1 MKKLLLIIPVVLI
14 AAFAGLYFYANRET
28 ENQLD
33 IYIQRAVASGAYNDI
48 HYESA
53 EFGVNGTITITGLN
67 VTDASNFNYLVDQV
81 QLSDMDFINPF
92 PRSISITANGF
103 RFPEGAPELQL
114 PLSSPELE
122 NFLGLI
128 DGTQSVPLEIQY
140 SHQYDPRN
148 NEEFNS
154 TINLGIPDSF
164 AMRIDSSTRNIP
176 YETLS
181 LISDPAEAQAA
192 FNTALM
198 AAEVPVFSLSIS
210 DFGILEG
217 LLANQANQQSRS
229 IEEIRSEFMSM
240 TQSLFLFAPADLQ
253 AQAIDLGNQL
263 TAFLE
268 GDRTFNLAIR
278 PDMSGS
284 IQQLQ
289 GPIMG
294 AFFNNDYAQIIDL
307 LNLEFYTE

>member
-1 MKKLLLIIPVVLI
+1 
-14 AAFAGLYFYANRET
+14 
-28 ENQLD
+28 
-33 IYIQRAVASGAYNDI
+33 
-48 HYESA
+48 
-53 EFGVNGTITITGLN
+53 
-67 VTDASNFNYLVDQV
+67 
-81 QLSDMDFINPF
+81 
-92 PRSISITANGF
+92 
-103 RFPEGAPELQL
+103 
-114 PLSSPELE
+114 
-122 NFLGLI
+122 
-128 DGTQSVPLEIQY
+128 
-140 SHQYDPRN
+140 
-148 NEEFNS
+148 
-154 TINLGIPDSF
+154 
-164 AMRIDSSTRNIP
+164 MRIDSSTRNIP

>member
-198 AAEVPVFSLSIS
+198 AAEVPVFSLRIS